1 MNAKEYLEQYKFAA
15 YRIRRLEEELEE
27 EYLLIDAVRSLSDN
41 DGLPRG
47 NGISKPVE
55 ERAIRLAD
63 KIAEL
68 DRARLDALEIRREVF
83 DTIQKVEGVSGD
95 VLYLRYIKLM
105 TWENVAASVHYSRKQ
120 TYHYHAIGLAKVD
133 EIIKEV
139 TTLHTNNRY
148 NDSVK
153 M

>member
-1 MNAKEYLEQYKFAA
+1 MRAKEYLEQYKFAA

-55 ERAIRLAD
+55 ARAIRLAD

-105 TWENVAASVHYSRKQ
+105 TWENVAHAVHYSRKQ
-120 TYHYHAIGLAKVD
+120 TYHYHAIGLVKVD

-139 TTLHTNNRY
+139 TTLHTIGRY

-153 M
+153 